1 MEIVFVRHGEP
12 EWVRDGNSVDDPPLT
27 ERGHR
32 QASLLAESLRGVEID
47 DLFVSP
53 LVRAVQT
60 AAPVVEALGI
70 EPVTLPWLAEIAA
83 PDWTGTPAEEVE
95 RIFADGRDRPL
106 DQQWDGIPGGE
117 TFRDF
122 HERVTG
128 GLRALLDASGA
139 LQISDYPA
147 LWRLTEP
154 DRRIVVV
161 AHSGTN
167 ATALGHLLGI
177 APVPWEW
184 ERFQTRH
191 ASISRVEPMAIS
203 RAHSF
208 CLSRL
213 SDVDHLPPDLH
224 TR

>member
-1 MEIVFVRHGEP
+1 MTRPSPNGAIARRACWQIDCATPASTTCSSRPWCGRSRRP
-12 EWVRDGNSVDDPPLT
+12 
-27 ERGHR
+27 HR
-32 QASLLAESLRGVEID
+32 SSRRTAS
-47 DLFVSP
+47 
-53 LVRAVQT
+53 
-60 AAPVVEALGI
+60 
-70 EPVTLPWLAEIAA
+70 VTLPWLAEIAS
-83 PDWTGTPAEEVE
+83 PDWTGTPAEVVE
-95 RIFADGRDRPL
+95 RIFAEGRDRPL
-106 DQQWDGIPGGE
+106 DEQWDGIPGGE
-117 TFRDF
+117 SFRDF
-122 HERVTG
+122 HDRVTS
-128 GLRALLDASGA
+128 GLRAMLDASGA
-139 LQISDYPA
+139 TQVSDYPA
-147 LWRLTEP
+147 LWKLTEP
-154 DRRIVVV
+154 DRRMVVV

-203 RAHSF
+203 RGHSF